1 MVLQYMYKI
10 QYKIK
15 DKYEKAIDVMNM
27 IKGSIKSLKEKIET
41 CMKEAIQS
49 YFIFSHCT
57 VVFSFK

>member
-41 CMKEAIQS
+41 YMKEAIQS
-49 YFIFSHCT
+49 YFILSHCT